1 MHDVVL
7 FDRYRLFVDALDAAL
22 RTAGVAVAGKATT
35 ETELLALIDST
46 AADLLL
52 VGLGADDG
60 PESLEIIRRL
70 GRRSPSLKTIVVSRD
85 GEAYPSEA
93 FEAGATAF
101 VARGATVDD
110 IAFAIKQSF
119 EHSIHFAP
127 SRGAGER
134 TAGAQDAFGL
144 SPRELE
150 ILQLVAA
157 GRANSDVARE
167 LWISEQTV
175 KFHLSNIYRKLEVTN
190 RTQAS
195 RRAQQLKLV
204 SLRASSDAEEASAS

>member
-1 MHDVVL
+1 MHEAVL
-7 FDRYRLFVDALDAAL
+7 FDQYRLFVDALDAAL
-22 RTAGVAVAGKATT
+22 RAAGVTVAGKTT
-35 ETELLALIDST
+35 NEDELLALIDST
-46 AADLLL
+46 AADVLL
-52 VGLGADDG
+52 VGRGGEDG
-60 PESLEIIRRL
+60 PQALDIIRRV
-70 GRRSPSLKTIVVSRD
+70 GRRWPSLKAIVVSRD
-85 GEAYPSEA
+85 GEANPSEA

-101 VARGATVDD
+101 VAKGATVDD

-127 SRGAGER
+127 NSRAGER
-134 TAGAQDAFGL
+134 TTGSQGESKL

-150 ILQLVAA
+150 ILELVAG
-157 GRANSDVARE
+157 GRANSDVARA

-175 KFHLSNIYRKLEVTN
+175 KFHLSNIYRKLDVTN

-204 SLRASSDAEEASAS
+204 SLRASSA

>member
-1 MHDVVL
+1 VHEVVL

-22 RTAGVAVAGKATT
+22 RTAGVAVAGKATN

-52 VGLGADDG
+52 VGLGAEDG
-60 PESLEIIRRL
+60 PEALEIIRRV
-70 GRRSPSLKTIVVSRD
+70 GRRSPSLKAIVVSRD
-85 GEAYPSEA
+85 GEGDPTEA

-127 SRGAGER
+127 NRGAGER
-134 TAGAQDAFGL
+134 TTGTQGEFGL

-150 ILQLVAA
+150 ILQLVAE
-157 GRANSDVARE
+157 GRASSDVARE

-175 KFHLSNIYRKLEVTN
+175 KFHLSNIFRKLGVTN

-204 SLRASSDAEEASAS
+204 SLRASSSAEEASAS